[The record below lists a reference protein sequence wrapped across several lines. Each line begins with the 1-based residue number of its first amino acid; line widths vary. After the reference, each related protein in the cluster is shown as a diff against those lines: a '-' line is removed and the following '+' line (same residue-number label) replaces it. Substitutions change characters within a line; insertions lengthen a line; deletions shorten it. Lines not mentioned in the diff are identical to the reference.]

1 MANFRMDDRIEFVTC
16 TTVEDEDG
24 IKKEEVEVAYTCWA
38 NRLNMSNSEF
48 TKSYTTF
55 NKYLISFRVRY
66 CKFTKALDYKTKE
79 YKLRYKG
86 QVFNIIAAIDYQ
98 NLHKFIDVKC
108 EVVV

>member
-1 MANFRMDDRIEFVTC
+1 MS
-16 TTVEDEDG
+16 
-24 IKKEEVEVAYTCWA
+24 YTCLA

-66 CKFTKALDYKTKE
+66 CKFTKALEYKTKE

>member
-66 CKFTKALDYKTKE
+66 CKFTKALEYKTKE

-98 NLHKFIDVKC
+98 SLHKFVDVKC
-108 EVVV
+108 EVMV

>member
-66 CKFTKALDYKTKE
+66 CKFTKSLEYKTKE

-98 NLHKFIDVKC
+98 SLHKFIDVKC

>member
-1 MANFRMDDRIEFVTC
+1 MANFSMNDRVEFIAYTQI
-16 TTVEDEDG
+16 EDEDG
-24 IKKEEVEVAYTCWA
+24 ILEDKEEVVYSCQA
-38 NRLNMSNSEF
+38 NKKYMTNDEFVNS
-48 TKSYTTF
+48 YATF

-66 CKFTKALDYKTKE
+66 CNFTKALEYKTKE

-108 EVVV
+108 EVIV

>member
-66 CKFTKALDYKTKE
+66 CKFTKALEYKTKE

-86 QVFNIIAAIDYQ
+86 QVFNVIAAIDYQ

>member
-66 CKFTKALDYKTKE
+66 CKFTKALEYKTKE

-108 EVVV
+108 EVTV

>member
-66 CKFTKALDYKTKE
+66 CKFTKALEYKTKE
-79 YKLRYKG
+79 YKLRYTG

>member
-66 CKFTKALDYKTKE
+66 CKFTKALEYKTKE

-86 QVFNIIAAIDYQ
+86 QVFNIIAAVDYQ
-98 NLHKFIDVKC
+98 SMHKFIDVKC
-108 EVVV
+108 EVTV

>member
-16 TTVEDEDG
+16 TTVEDEEG

-66 CKFTKALDYKTKE
+66 CKFTKSLEFNTKNYKVRYKNQILNIISALDYK
-79 YKLRYKG
+79 
-86 QVFNIIAAIDYQ
+86 NA
-98 NLHKFIDVKC
+98 HKYVDVKV
-108 EVVV
+108 EVSL

>member
-24 IKKEEVEVAYTCWA
+24 IKKEEVEVAYTCWV

-66 CKFTKALDYKTKE
+66 CNFTKTLEYKTKE

>member
-66 CKFTKALDYKTKE
+66 CKFTKALEYKTKE

-98 NLHKFIDVKC
+98 SLHKFIDVKC

>member
-66 CKFTKALDYKTKE
+66 CKFTKALEYKTKE

-98 NLHKFIDVKC
+98 SQHKFIDVKC

>member
-1 MANFRMDDRIEFVTC
+1 MANFSMNDRVEFIAYTQI
-16 TTVEDEDG
+16 EDEDG
-24 IKKEEVEVAYTCWA
+24 ILEDKEEVVYSCWA
-38 NRLNMSNSEF
+38 NKKYMTHDEFVNSYA
-48 TKSYTTF
+48 TL

-66 CKFTKALDYKTKE
+66 CNFAKTLEYTTKE

-108 EVVV
+108 EVMV

>member
-1 MANFRMDDRIEFVTC
+1 MANFSMNDRVEFIAYTQI
-16 TTVEDEDG
+16 EDEDG
-24 IKKEEVEVAYTCWA
+24 ILEDTEEVVYSCWA

-66 CKFTKALDYKTKE
+66 CKFTKALEYKTKE